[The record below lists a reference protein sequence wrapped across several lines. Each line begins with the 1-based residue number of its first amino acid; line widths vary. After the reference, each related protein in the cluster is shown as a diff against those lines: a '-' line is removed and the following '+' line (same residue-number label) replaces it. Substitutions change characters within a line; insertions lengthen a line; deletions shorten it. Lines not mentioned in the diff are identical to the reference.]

1 MSWKFDNF
9 WACAVLRRETGAA
22 RSGPVRPGP
31 ARCGPIHSSDSQ
43 GDLSGD
49 ALGASG
55 ARVYEL
61 CTVLT
66 PIGRNFSSQVL
77 SISVPCPSKVMVLLQ
92 RGAKIATSAL
102 LTLAAS

>member
-9 WACAVLRRETGAA
+9 WACAVLRREIGPA
-22 RSGPVRPGP
+22 RSCPVRPGP
-31 ARCGPIHSSDSQ
+31 IHSFDSQ

-55 ARVYEL
+55 ARAYEL

-92 RGAKIATSAL
+92 RGAKIATSVL
-102 LTLAAS
+102 